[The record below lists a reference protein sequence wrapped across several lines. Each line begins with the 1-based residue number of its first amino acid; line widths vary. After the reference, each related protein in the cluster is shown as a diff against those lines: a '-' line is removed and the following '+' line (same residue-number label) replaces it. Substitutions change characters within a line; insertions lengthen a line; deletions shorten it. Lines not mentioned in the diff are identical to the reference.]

1 MERKLIWSPS
11 SPCLLPFTLCLLLCA
26 AYLQPTQADAAA
38 GTNPAPAGNV
48 APSCD
53 VKLTSGKDRATIDNG
68 IIELTLTNP
77 EGFVYGLKYQGVEN
91 VLETHEPDDFGGY
104 FDVSWDHPG
113 GEGKTEQVKGTKF
126 TVITETADQVEL
138 SFSSTW
144 SSSSKELVPL
154 NVDKRFIVQKGVS
167 GFYWYVIVE
176 RLKGWPDADMDQHRM
191 VFRPKISM
199 FKYMAVSDDI
209 QRMMPA
215 YKDRMTGQK
224 LAYPEAVLLTSPIEP
239 EFKGE
244 VDDKYQYS
252 LEMKDHR
259 LKGWISDDPKMGFW
273 VISPSEEYAAGG
285 PNKPE
290 LTCHC
295 GPICLAMF
303 TSMHYAGLDMV
314 TEYRNGE
321 PWKKV
326 FGPVMVYLNS
336 MSSDHAALWKDAK
349 TQMEKEVQNW
359 PYSFVAS
366 ADYLPAAKR
375 GTVSGQLL
383 VDDKFLSPT
392 PKEACKAYVGLALPG
407 TKDVSWQFDVKGY
420 QFWTQTDEKGN
431 FVIKNVIPGEYNLYG
446 WVPGVVSTFKHPELI
461 TIQPGNEVKLGPV
474 TYKAPRN
481 GPTLWE
487 IGIPD
492 RSADEFFVPD
502 PNPKYINRYFIGK
515 PNDKYRQ
522 YGLWARYAQ
531 LYPKNDLVF
540 DIGVSNYSKDWFFA
554 HVLREVKPD
563 DCETTTWQINFD
575 LPEVCP
581 NGNYTLQLALAASL
595 ETNTYVYVNNL
606 NAKAPAFATGRV
618 GKDNAIAR
626 HGIHGTYW
634 FFSAGLPSNLFV
646 KGKNSIFL
654 RPARGGT
661 SPFMGVMYD
670 YIRLEAP
677 PTQP

>member
-1 MERKLIWSPS
+1 MEGKLIWWSPS
-11 SPCLLPFTLCLLLCA
+11 PSWLMLSTLCLLLCA
-26 AYLQPTQADAAA
+26 AQLQTSSATVAAA
-38 GTNPAPAGNV
+38 GTVPIPAGNV
-48 APSCD
+48 VPSAG
-53 VKLTSGKDRATIDNG
+53 VKLTSGKDEAMIDNG
-68 IIELTLTNP
+68 IIQLTLTNP
-77 EGFVYGLKYQGVEN
+77 GGFVRALKYQGVEN

-113 GEGKTEQVKGTKF
+113 GEGKTEQVVGTKF
-126 TVITETADQVEL
+126 TVITETEDQVEL
-138 SFSSTW
+138 SFSSSW
-144 SSSSKELVPL
+144 AASPKDLVPL

-176 RLKGWPDADMDQHRM
+176 RLKGWPDVNMDQHRM
-191 VFRPKISM
+191 VFRPKITM
-199 FKYMAVSDDI
+199 FKYMAVSDEI
-209 QRMMPA
+209 QKMMPA
-215 YKDRMTGQK
+215 YKDRETGEK
-224 LAYPEAVLLTSPIEP
+224 LAYPEAVLLTTAIEP
-239 EFKGE
+239 EFKDQ

-252 LEMKDHR
+252 MEIKDHK
-259 LKGWISDDPKMGFW
+259 LKGWISDDPKIGFW
-273 VISPSEEYAAGG
+273 VISPSEEYIAGG

-303 TSMHYAGLDMV
+303 TSVHYSGLDMV

-336 MSSDHAALWKDAK
+336 IVPSNDHAALWQDAK
-349 TQMEKEVQNW
+349 AQMEKEVQNW
-359 PYSFVAS
+359 PYNFVAS

-375 GTVSGQLL
+375 GSVSGQLL
-383 VDDKFLSPT
+383 VDD
-392 PKEACKAYVGLALPG
+392 
-407 TKDVSWQFDVKGY
+407 
-420 QFWTQTDEKGN
+420 N
-431 FVIKNVIPGEYNLYG
+431 
-446 WVPGVVSTFKHPELI
+446 WVPGVVGTFKHPDLI

-492 RSADEFFVPD
+492 RSAAEFFVPD
-502 PNPKYINRYFIGK
+502 PDP
-515 PNDKYRQ
+515 KYRQ
-522 YGLWARYAQ
+522 YGLWLRYPE
-531 LYPKNDLVF
+531 LYPKSDLVF

-554 HVLREVKPD
+554 HVLREVKSG
-563 DCETTTWQINFD
+563 DCEPTTWQINFD
-575 LPEVCP
+575 LPDVCP
-581 NGNYTLQLALAASL
+581 TGNYTLQLALAGAL
-595 ETNTYVYVNNL
+595 ETNTFVYVNDL
-606 NAKAPAFATGRV
+606 NAKAPAFATERV

-626 HGIHGTYW
+626 HGIHGIYW
-634 FFSAGLPSNLFV
+634 FFSACLPSNLFV

-654 RPARGGT
+654 RAARSGDF
-661 SPFMGVMYD
+661 PFMGVMYD

>member
-1 MERKLIWSPS
+1 MEGKLIWWSPS
-11 SPCLLPFTLCLLLCA
+11 PSWLMLSTLCLLLCA
-26 AYLQPTQADAAA
+26 AQLQTSSATVAAA
-38 GTNPAPAGNV
+38 GTVPIPAGNV
-48 APSCD
+48 VPSAG
-53 VKLTSGKDRATIDNG
+53 VKLTSGKDEAMIDNG
-68 IIELTLTNP
+68 IIQLTLTNP
-77 EGFVYGLKYQGVEN
+77 GGFVRALKYQGVEN

-113 GEGKTEQVKGTKF
+113 GEGKTEQVVGTKF
-126 TVITETADQVEL
+126 TVITETEDQVEL
-138 SFSSTW
+138 SFSSSW
-144 SSSSKELVPL
+144 AASPKDLVPL

-176 RLKGWPDADMDQHRM
+176 RLKGWPDVNMDQHRM
-191 VFRPKISM
+191 VFRPKITM
-199 FKYMAVSDDI
+199 FKYMAVSDEI
-209 QRMMPA
+209 QKMMPA
-215 YKDRMTGQK
+215 YKDRETGEK
-224 LAYPEAVLLTSPIEP
+224 LAYPEAVLLTTAIEP
-239 EFKGE
+239 EFKDQ

-252 LEMKDHR
+252 MEIKDHK
-259 LKGWISDDPKMGFW
+259 LKGWISDDPKIGFW
-273 VISPSEEYAAGG
+273 VISPSEEYIAGG

-303 TSMHYAGLDMV
+303 TSVHYSGLDMV

-336 MSSDHAALWKDAK
+336 IVPSNDHAALWQDAK
-349 TQMEKEVQNW
+349 AQMEKEVQNW

-375 GTVSGQLL
+375 GSVSGQLL
-383 VDDKFLSPT
+383 VDDKVLSPT
-392 PKEACKAYVGLALPG
+392 PKEACTAYVGLALPG
-407 TKDVSWQFDVKGY
+407 TTEVAFQFDVKGY
-420 QFWTQTDEKGN
+420 QFWTQTDPKGN
-431 FVIKNVIPGEYNLYG
+431 FVIKNVIPGDYNLYG
-446 WVPGVVSTFKHPELI
+446 WVPGVVGTFKHPNLI

-492 RSADEFFVPD
+492 RSAAEFFVPD
-502 PNPKYINRYFIGK
+502 PDPKFVNK
-515 PNDKYRQ
+515 LYRQ
-522 YGLWARYAQ
+522 YGLWLRYPE
-531 LYPKNDLVF
+531 LYPKSDLVF

-554 HVLREVKPD
+554 HVLREVKPG
-563 DCETTTWQINFD
+563 DCEPTTWQINFD
-575 LPEVCP
+575 LPDVCP
-581 NGNYTLQLALAASL
+581 TGNYTLQLALAGAL
-595 ETNTYVYVNNL
+595 ETNTFVYVNDL
-606 NAKAPAFATGRV
+606 NAKAPAFATERV

-626 HGIHGTYW
+626 HGIHGIYW
-634 FFSAGLPSNLFV
+634 FFSACLPSNLFV

-654 RPARGGT
+654 RAARSGDF
-661 SPFMGVMYD
+661 PFMGVMYD